1 MFNVNPFEVV
11 VIAVLFLVL
20 FGPER
25 IPEIAMQA
33 GKFYRDIR
41 QAADAASS
49 EFTREIESAAR
60 IGAEEEARKKAE
72 ARAARRAAD
81 ADVGGAAETGPGT
94 PELAGPI
101 ADENPLETPAD
112 DDEAGP

>member
-25 IPEIAMQA
+25 IPEIAIQA
-33 GKFYRDIR
+33 GKFYRDLR

-60 IGAEEEARKKAE
+60 IGAEDEARKKADE
-72 ARAARRAAD
+72 RAARRASQEPS
-81 ADVGGAAETGPGT
+81 AEDSEPT
-94 PELAGPI
+94 
-101 ADENPLETPAD
+101 TPAV
-112 DDEAGP
+112 DEGAP